1 VTPGSRLTRGRWNFT
16 SGAVIDVAGP
26 LSIDNPQGLR
36 TAALS
41 GLGIVQSAIWLFE
54 QDLAEGRLL
63 PVLAA
68 DPPTPMPIHL
78 VTLKSRPMS
87 MRAKRVTDYLIAR
100 FAADPLLHTAD
111 QAAA

>member
-1 VTPGSRLTRGRWNFT
+1 
-16 SGAVIDVAGP
+16 
-26 LSIDNPQGLR
+26 
-36 TAALS
+36 
-41 GLGIVQSAIWLFE
+41 
-54 QDLAEGRLL
+54 
-63 PVLAA
+63 VLAA

-111 QAAA
+111 QATA